1 MEDQV
6 TVSLDHISLLFSLS
20 CPTSAPACPV
30 CAAAGRSAKAQP
42 KGLRKASVES
52 SDPFPSLFVLP
63 PASLCV
69 AVAENCP
76 QVILLKEGCKLSR
89 WVVAL
94 CPV

>member
-6 TVSLDHISLLFSLS
+6 TVLLDHISLLFSLS

-52 SDPFPSLFVLP
+52 SDPFPSFVPP

-69 AVAENCP
+69 AVSENCP
-76 QVILLKEGCKLSR
+76 QVTLLKVGCKLSR